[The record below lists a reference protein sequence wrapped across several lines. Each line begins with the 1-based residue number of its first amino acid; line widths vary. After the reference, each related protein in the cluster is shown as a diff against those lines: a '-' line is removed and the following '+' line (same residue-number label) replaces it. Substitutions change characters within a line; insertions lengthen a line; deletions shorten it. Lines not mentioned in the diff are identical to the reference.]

1 MFPFFLLIAALLV
14 LGWALWFLV
23 ELIRYVASGEYE
35 MDRRLQAIRR
45 KEGSS

>member
-1 MFPFFLLIAALLV
+1 MFPFFLLIAALLF
-14 LGWALWFLV
+14 GWAVWFLV